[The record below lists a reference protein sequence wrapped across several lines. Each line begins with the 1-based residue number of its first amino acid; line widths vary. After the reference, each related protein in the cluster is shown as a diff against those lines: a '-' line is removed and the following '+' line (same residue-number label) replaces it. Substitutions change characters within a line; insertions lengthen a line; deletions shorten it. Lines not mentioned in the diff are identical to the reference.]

1 MSRDGER
8 REEAQR
14 EEGPLV
20 FIYEVEIYK
29 IDQLSIITVIKKIQT
44 IYTKCI
50 VLRT

>member
-1 MSRDGER
+1 MRE

-14 EEGPLV
+14 EEGPSV

-29 IDQLSIITVIKKIQT
+29 TGQLSVITVIKKVHI
-44 IYTKCI
+44 IYNKCI

>member
-1 MSRDGER
+1 MARGG
-8 REEAQR
+8 EEAQR
-14 EEGPLV
+14 EEGPSV

-29 IDQLSIITVIKKIQT
+29 TGQLSVITVNKKVQI